1 MLILSS
7 ETSNTEACI
16 DLLCRAVVRFASGG
30 VFAVLFLS
38 GAVPL
43 LNSTA
48 RAVSA
53 QEDSSF
59 RMIDN
64 ALSPQGL
71 SNLLGTSSVVNENVF
86 SDKVTKMLAEKL
98 QNLDPESLS
107 KLGDIAKKFSPNDSK
122 NDLRQTAKQFQ
133 DLLKNDKEFRSS
145 IESLAQDLRDPRG
158 GFNVDKSELAGQ
170 SGLDPEDLKNGMI
183 DRELQK
189 QIEKRIQQF
198 SRSDIAT
205 TDLDSLRSGLSG
217 VPSRNI
223 PNQNG
228 GSPFSSGVSPSI
240 SPNDAGRLNPR
251 NRAPVDPSMKNR
263 NGNLFDPNGSPEPA
277 LSGTP
282 GRMNSNDRNPNASNG
297 NGSNGFGQANSR
309 DNSSPGG
316 FSPETNRDG
325 TSESLGSGFSNP
337 ERSSAGAS
345 EQSDL
350 PKENVGRKFN
360 RILMKSLS
368 NAVEKKLNRESTPGF
383 MSAADGTKS
392 SFDRLLTKLIDKM
405 QQQKVAGVPPSNVG
419 GSGNPDTNRGDR
431 SKTGMRRSRSRWIF
445 SGPSASGGAMPLP
458 GVSARNVVYFLV
470 FAAAAIAFIVF
481 LVRQT
486 TLGSML
492 GFESRENKFQ
502 TPPNY
507 SESFSHQGE
516 IVASIDK
523 LALWLFGSKAVWW
536 NSKIVNHEFSSNRPE
551 LTDEINEVMTVYD
564 NARYAP
570 DDQTVSSQ
578 VATDVRSTLVKLADP
593 AFKDKKEIE

>member
-53 QEDSSF
+53 QENSSF

-240 SPNDAGRLNPR
+240 SPNDAGRLNP
-251 NRAPVDPSMKNR
+251 
-263 NGNLFDPNGSPEPA
+263 
-277 LSGTP
+277 
-282 GRMNSNDRNPNASNG
+282 
-297 NGSNGFGQANSR
+297 
-309 DNSSPGG
+309 
-316 FSPETNRDG
+316 
-325 TSESLGSGFSNP
+325 
-337 ERSSAGAS
+337 
-345 EQSDL
+345 
-350 PKENVGRKFN
+350 
-360 RILMKSLS
+360 
-368 NAVEKKLNRESTPGF
+368 
-383 MSAADGTKS
+383 
-392 SFDRLLTKLIDKM
+392 
-405 QQQKVAGVPPSNVG
+405 
-419 GSGNPDTNRGDR
+419 
-431 SKTGMRRSRSRWIF
+431 
-445 SGPSASGGAMPLP
+445 
-458 GVSARNVVYFLV
+458 
-470 FAAAAIAFIVF
+470 
-481 LVRQT
+481 
-486 TLGSML
+486 
-492 GFESRENKFQ
+492 
-502 TPPNY
+502 
-507 SESFSHQGE
+507 
-516 IVASIDK
+516 
-523 LALWLFGSKAVWW
+523 
-536 NSKIVNHEFSSNRPE
+536 
-551 LTDEINEVMTVYD
+551 
-564 NARYAP
+564 
-570 DDQTVSSQ
+570 
-578 VATDVRSTLVKLADP
+578 
-593 AFKDKKEIE
+593 